1 MLETPVYR
9 QSAAHKW
16 PQRYAASI
24 DVALTLLLD
33 ADPGYSGL
41 ICKNPLKSEYWR
53 AEVYRLNPYTLGELA
68 SYLDLTPY
76 KDQRR
81 HLPAIGLGRNCTL
94 FDVTRL
100 WAYRQIRLDNWD
112 KTGFTEAVTNYAWKY
127 NEARFPTPLP
137 RTEVK
142 STARSV
148 ARWTIDTMSKAGF
161 KAWGDG
167 RRKKSIYVRQSKAAE
182 RAAAIRAFKAEHP
195 DMSNRMIAK
204 VFDVSEYTIRCALK
218 EGVRFL

>member
-1 MLETPVYR
+1 V
-9 QSAAHKW
+9 
-16 PQRYAASI
+16 
-24 DVALTLLLD
+24 
-33 ADPGYSGL
+33 
-41 ICKNPLKSEYWR
+41 
-53 AEVYRLNPYTLGELA
+53 EVYRLNPYTLGELA

-94 FDVTRL
+94 FDVTRR
-100 WAYRQIRLDNWD
+100 WAYRQIRLDDWN
-112 KTGFTEAVTNYAWKY
+112 KTGFTEAVANYAWKY

-137 RTEVK
+137 WTEVK

-161 KAWGDG
+161 QAWGDG
-167 RRKKSIYVRQSKAAE
+167 RRTKSIYVRQSKAAE

-204 VFDVSEYTIRCALK
+204 VLDIPWSTVQRILAQ
-218 EGVRFL
+218 